1 MNALQRMAA
10 RNKKQNIWTAI
21 SETEAQSLSGYIRH
35 RLRKH
40 MSNLKPIEIAF
51 LNDMLGLLTEERQR
65 EYSQK
70 QLKWLLAILDK
81 TS

>member
-10 RNKKQNIWTAI
+10 RNKKQNIWIAI

-35 RLRKH
+35 RLGKH
-40 MSNLKPIEIAF
+40 MDNLKPIEISF
-51 LNDMLGLLTEERQR
+51 LNDMLGLLQEERQR
-65 EYSQK
+65 EFSQK
-70 QLKWLLAILDK
+70 QLKWLLAILDE